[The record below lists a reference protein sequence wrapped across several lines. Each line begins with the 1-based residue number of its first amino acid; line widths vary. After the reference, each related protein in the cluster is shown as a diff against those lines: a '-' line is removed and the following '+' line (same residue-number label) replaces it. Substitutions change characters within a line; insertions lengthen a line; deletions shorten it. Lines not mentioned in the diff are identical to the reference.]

1 MFAQL
6 LCAYGFVLPRLND
19 QSRLGSRNMFNT
31 GYYNLLFFLLSSHWS
46 QFGTLHY
53 FLYFLLGNFS
63 IIIICISPF
72 GRPYAVPQELNHRRI
87 DPVGRWIQILGNLY
101 YKINDV
107 IHVQTNDWYWLSLIS
122 DVRTNGWYWL
132 RLSSPFPFLCL
143 ASAYLSNWQLHPEWV
158 YVMIASKV
166 SFIPM
171 TYHPF
176 KYIAADKGLIR
187 CSPWRHTWRFASCLL
202 YCPATINMG
211 VREIREDFG
220 CRLLCRHTH
229 RRLR

>member
-1 MFAQL
+1 MLSHKNSTHNHIAGL
-6 LCAYGFVLPRLND
+6 IRSADGFKFYTCR
-19 QSRLGSRNMFNT
+19 R
-31 GYYNLLFFLLSSHWS
+31 WS
-46 QFGTLHY
+46 NQG
-53 FLYFLLGNFS
+53 
-63 IIIICISPF
+63 ICIIKLMMSY
-72 GRPYAVPQELNHRRI
+72 GSYTLVLTKALMR
-87 DPVGRWIQILGNLY
+87 
-101 YKINDV
+101 
-107 IHVQTNDWYWLSLIS
+107 TND
-122 DVRTNGWYWL
+122 WYWL

-171 TYHPF
+171 TDHPF
-176 KYIAADKGLIR
+176 NYIAADKGLIR